1 MSKNKR
7 ERESKRESKNENKKT
22 IKIIKNGKEINESKK
37 SEYEKISKKNVMYL
51 YIIPL
56 VLLIIIGIAY
66 VLIQNN
72 FLLVFFAIFMF
83 IILWG
88 WDGSSRTCPNCK
100 KWNSVVWIK
109 NEKRVR
115 KTQITKRNFLKKE
128 TTKIMKEKYLKV
140 TGKCK
145 NCDCE
150 YETEKN
156 IMF

>member
-1 MSKNKR
+1 MSKKQK
-7 ERESKRESKNENKKT
+7 ESKKT
-22 IKIIKNGKEINESKK
+22 IKIIKNGKEINEVKK
-37 SEYEKISKKNVMYL
+37 SENEKISKKNVVYL

-56 VLLIIIGIAY
+56 VLLIVTGIAY
-66 VLIQNN
+66 VLMQNN
-72 FLLVFFAIFMF
+72 YLLVFFAIFMF

-115 KTQITKRNFLKKE
+115 KTTITKKNLLKKE
-128 TTKIMKEKYLKV
+128 TTKTMKEKYLKV
-140 TGKCK
+140 TGKCN

>member
-1 MSKNKR
+1 MLLERYRNKNMSKKQ
-7 ERESKRESKNENKKT
+7 KENKKT
-22 IKIIKNGKEINESKK
+22 INIIKNGKLINDSKK
-37 SEYEKISKKNVMYL
+37 SENEQKSKRNVMCL

-66 VLIQNN
+66 VLIHNN
-72 FLLVFFAIFMF
+72 ILLVFFAIFMF

-115 KTQITKRNFLKKE
+115 KTTITKKNLLKKE
-128 TTKIMKEKYLKV
+128 TTKTMKEKYLKV

>member
-1 MSKNKR
+1 MSNNKK
-7 ERESKRESKNENKKT
+7 ESKKESKKT
-22 IKIIKNGKEINESKK
+22 IKIIKNGKEINEVTK
-37 SEYEKISKKNVMYL
+37 SENEKISKKNIIYL
-51 YIIPL
+51 YISPL
-56 VLLIIIGIAY
+56 VLLIVTGIAY
-66 VLIQNN
+66 VLMQNN
-72 FLLVFFAIFMF
+72 FFLIFFAIFMF

-88 WDGSSRTCPNCK
+88 WDGSSRTCPSCK

-115 KTQITKRNFLKKE
+115 KTKITKKNFLKKE
-128 TTKIMKEKYLKV
+128 TTKTMKEKYLKV